1 MELFS
6 KRLRTLRMEKG
17 MKQSELAEA
26 LHFSQGM
33 ASAYENGREPPFDV
47 LVQIANYFDV
57 SADYLLGLTSMRK
70 QNTDALMTE
79 TNCAAKQTESVGVVP
94 IAPEDIRALMAAITA
109 YTDERCPVGTA
120 PLVLSRDIILK
131 LTEMLKALNNE
142 SAAGVLDTGNAL
154 IKSVLDVSN
163 ITSEYLTRNE

>member
-1 MELFS
+1 MMEGKTMELFS

-57 SADYLLGLTSMRK
+57 SADYLLGLTSTRK
-70 QNTDALMTE
+70 QDTDVLMTE
-79 TNCAAKQTESVGVVP
+79 TNRTADRICWGCANCTRGHPGADGCHYSIHRRT
-94 IAPEDIRALMAAITA
+94 
-109 YTDERCPVGTA
+109 
-120 PLVLSRDIILK
+120 LSRRYC
-131 LTEMLKALNNE
+131 T
-142 SAAGVLDTGNAL
+142 
-154 IKSVLDVSN
+154 
-163 ITSEYLTRNE
+163 TRLVA